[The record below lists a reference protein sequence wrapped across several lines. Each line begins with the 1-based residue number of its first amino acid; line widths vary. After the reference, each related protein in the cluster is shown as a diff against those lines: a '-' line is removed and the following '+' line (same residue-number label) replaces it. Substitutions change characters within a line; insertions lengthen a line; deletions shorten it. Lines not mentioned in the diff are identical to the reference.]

1 MLLFCH
7 QPTSLPAAKLVII
20 ITLSSVTPKN
30 SGIILYLLSQQ
41 MERMKRQSRG
51 GGKKSRYA
59 SLCSDGTCL
68 VLVYVGSA
76 NICITYVRSLQSRS
90 VRGVFFPP
98 RVGGSSFTGIKSC
111 IPVGTDKRREPRKRW
126 KSER

>member
-7 QPTSLPAAKLVII
+7 QPTSSLPAAKLVII

-51 GGKKSRYA
+51 GEKSRYA

-68 VLVYVGSA
+68 VLVYVGTA

-90 VRGVFFPP
+90 VQGVFFL
-98 RVGGSSFTGIKSC
+98 
-111 IPVGTDKRREPRKRW
+111 RELEAVL
-126 KSER
+126 SQG

>member
-51 GGKKSRYA
+51 GEKSRYA

-68 VLVYVGSA
+68 VLVYVGTA
-76 NICITYVRSLQSRS
+76 NICITYVRSLQSLS
-90 VRGVFFPP
+90 VQGVFFL
-98 RVGGSSFTGIKSC
+98 
-111 IPVGTDKRREPRKRW
+111 RELEAVL
-126 KSER
+126 SQG